1 MHQFEVSLSSDDAA
15 CFDAI
20 FWDYL
25 SNQVDGA
32 VEFDVK
38 HEAYACGSAHRR
50 RVAFSGQAEFT
61 DFLDLWRAA
70 APRPVRA

>member
-32 VEFDVK
+32 AELDVK
-38 HEAYACGSAHRR
+38 HEAYACGPAHRR
-50 RVAFSGQAEFT
+50 RVAFSGRAEFT
-61 DFLDLWRAA
+61 DFLNLWRAA
-70 APRPVRA
+70 AQGPVRA